1 MNNMLIKN
9 TNKLA
14 FKKFKQENH
23 ELKLELQ
30 TLTYNSVSTSEIP
43 KTTLQYEWS
52 TDKQGNLKELEQK
65 ATVGTLKIEAHYDA
79 KKNITKIQKNVK
91 RSDKDYDDDGE
102 KENKETFE

>member
-30 TLTYNSVSTSEIP
+30 TLTYNMNGLPTNRGI
-43 KTTLQYEWS
+43 
-52 TDKQGNLKELEQK
+52 LK
-65 ATVGTLKIEAHYDA
+65 
-79 KKNITKIQKNVK
+79 N
-91 RSDKDYDDDGE
+91 
-102 KENKETFE
+102 